1 MTVILKNDVHHM
13 TAVFMIFKLICQKAD
28 CYCIHIRKIEYRI
41 ISFFYV
47 IRVIIHSVM
56 NLELYIHK
64 LRIMKTLLNW
74 IAIVFSITLFY
85 GQDINAGNQIAL
97 VLSNKSE
104 LPELNFPK
112 SVNQF
117 YSQHGFEYAWINPS
131 VKHSLL
137 QDAVLLLKD
146 TGKRGLSSKDYHEQS
161 LTPEIL
167 NTVADQTKYTDSKE
181 NAVTDIVMTDAL
193 ITYINYLHFGKY
205 NPFYS
210 PSFIDANNIEGFK
223 AAEVLYQA
231 LQKNDL
237 QKTILNVQP
246 GIQEYVDF
254 QDYLNTI
261 YSNGIKNREE
271 EIKKVAINMERLRW
285 MGVSSDAYL
294 LVNIPAYS
302 LDFVQKDKTLHY
314 KVIVGK
320 PSTPS
325 PVLKSTVDY
334 FTTAPDWKVPQNIF
348 IKEMLPK
355 IVKNSQYLEDHHYS
369 LYDRS
374 GKIIPVTSA
383 NLKQVYRNPYQYSIR
398 QSSGCDNAL
407 GAVVFRFSNSYGVYL
422 HDTSQKQ
429 LFEKTQRALSHG
441 CIRVEN
447 AGDLAAQL
455 LKYDGAEDEIPLM
468 KSFMDRY
475 ERKDFVLKQP
485 VPIKITYLTCLIK
498 NGKAVFYNDIYNL
511 DPVLENKFNFNN

>member
-1 MTVILKNDVHHM
+1 
-13 TAVFMIFKLICQKAD
+13 
-28 CYCIHIRKIEYRI
+28 
-41 ISFFYV
+41 
-47 IRVIIHSVM
+47 
-56 NLELYIHK
+56 
-64 LRIMKTLLNW
+64 MKTLLNW
-74 IAIVFSITLFY
+74 IVIVFSVAMLH
-85 GQDINAGNQIAL
+85 GQDVNAVSQIAL
-97 VLSNKSE
+97 VLNSKDD
-104 LPELNFPK
+104 LPELHFPK
-112 SVNQF
+112 SVKQF
-117 YSQHGFEYAWINPS
+117 YGQHGFEYVWINPS
-131 VKHSLL
+131 VKRNLL

-181 NAVTDIVMTDAL
+181 NAVTDILMTDAL

-210 PSFIDANNIEGFK
+210 PSFIDGNDVEGFK
-223 AAEVLYQA
+223 ASEILYQA
-231 LQKNDL
+231 LQKDDL
-237 QKTILNVQP
+237 PKVAFDVQP
-246 GIQEYVDF
+246 KIQEYADF

-261 YSNGIKNREE
+261 YSNGTENREA
-271 EIKKVAINMERLRW
+271 EIKKIAINMERLRW
-285 MGVSSDAYL
+285 MGISSDAYL
-294 LVNIPAYS
+294 LVNIPSYS

-325 PVLKSTVDY
+325 PVLKSRVDY

-374 GKIIPVTSA
+374 GKTIPVTSA
-383 NLKQVYRNPYQYSIR
+383 NLRQVYRNPYQYSIR

-455 LKYDGAEDEIPLM
+455 LKHDGTEDEIPLM
-468 KSFMDRY
+468 KSLMDRY

-485 VPIKITYLTCLIK
+485 VPIMITYLTCLVK
-498 NGKAVFYNDIYNL
+498 NGKVVFYNDIYNL
-511 DPVLENKFNFNN
+511 DLVLENKFNFNN

>member
-1 MTVILKNDVHHM
+1 M
-13 TAVFMIFKLICQKAD
+13 
-28 CYCIHIRKIEYRI
+28 
-41 ISFFYV
+41 SFFYV
-47 IRVIIHSVM
+47 IRVIIHQAM

-74 IAIVFSITLFY
+74 ITVIFSITFFH
-85 GQDINAGNQIAL
+85 GQDISAANQIAI
-97 VLSNKSE
+97 VLRDKAE
-104 LPELNFPK
+104 LTELHFPK

-117 YSQHGFEYAWINPS
+117 YHQHGFEYVWMNPS
-131 VKHSLL
+131 VNKSLL
-137 QDAVLLLKD
+137 QDAILLLKD

-167 NTVADQTKYTDSKE
+167 NTVAGQTQYTDTKE
-181 NAVTDIVMTDAL
+181 NAVTDILMTDAL

-210 PSFIDANNIEGFK
+210 SSFIDGNNIEGFK
-223 AAEVLYQA
+223 AVEILYQA
-231 LQKNDL
+231 LQKDDL
-237 QKTILNVQP
+237 QKTVLDVQP
-246 GIQEYVDF
+246 EIKEYVDF
-254 QDYLNTI
+254 QNYLNVN
-261 YSNGIKNREE
+261 YGDGVKSREE
-271 EIKKVAINMERLRW
+271 EFKKIAINMERLRW
-285 MGVSSDAYL
+285 MDASRDTYL

-302 LDFVQKDKTLHY
+302 LDFVQKDRILHY

-355 IVKNSQYLEDHHYS
+355 IVKNSRYLEDHHYS

-374 GKIIPVTSA
+374 GKAIPATSS
-383 NLKQVYRNPYQYSIR
+383 NLKQIYKNPYQYSIR

-455 LKYDGAEDEIPLM
+455 LKYDGAEKEIPLM

-485 VPIKITYLTCLIK
+485 VPIMIAYLTCLIK
-498 NGKAVFYNDIYNL
+498 NGKLVFYNDIYNL
-511 DPVLENKFNFNN
+511 DPILERKLQF